1 MNKLNSSDGDP
12 SRFLQRI
19 DPELVKAL
27 EESPSLF
34 DGSLSLE
41 QIQEKVKETQPELA
55 APDPRVCREDKK
67 IPGSEDHDL
76 VRVRVY
82 QLRDSY
88 CARPNSFYL
97 LLQWEMGGYRAIGRL
112 GMTMVAEPRDSKPLN
127 TQRHR

>member
-1 MNKLNSSDGDP
+1 MNKLNSSDGGP

-19 DPELVKAL
+19 DPELFKAL
-27 EESPSLF
+27 EERSPQF

-41 QIQEKVKETQPELA
+41 QIQEKVKEAPPELA
-55 APDPRVCREDKK
+55 APDPRGCREDKK
-67 IPGSEDHDL
+67 IPGFEDHDR

-97 LLQWEMGGYRAIGRL
+97 LLQWEMGGLYGGVELGVYIGL
-112 GMTMVAEPRDSKPLN
+112 LVSIVFIYA
-127 TQRHR
+127 H